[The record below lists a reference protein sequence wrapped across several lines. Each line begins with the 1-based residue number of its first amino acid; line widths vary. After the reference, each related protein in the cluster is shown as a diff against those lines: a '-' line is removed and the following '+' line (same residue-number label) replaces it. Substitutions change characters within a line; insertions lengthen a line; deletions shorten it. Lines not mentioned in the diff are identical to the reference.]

1 MMATGFIRRL
11 ISRLS
16 AVSAESPELA
26 LHRFTQHFETLST
39 DFFNRAAA
47 SGKPRGLKWVLC
59 DWLPD
64 RKLVRER
71 ETGLL
76 TLLVGINLHFEA
88 IEGGDMEEVAAV
100 SSVRDACA
108 VFHYQKGSWGTG
120 GRVLFNMHPVD
131 AAGRLSAS
139 FEPVAGH

>member
-1 MMATGFIRRL
+1 MATGFLRRL
-11 ISRLS
+11 ITRLS

-26 LHRFTQHFETLST
+26 LRRFAQHFATLST
-39 DFFNRAAA
+39 DFFSRAAA
-47 SGKPRGLKWVLC
+47 SGKPRGLKWVRC

-64 RKLVRER
+64 QVLVRER
-71 ETGLL
+71 ESGLL

-88 IEGGDMEEVAAV
+88 IEGSDMEEVAAV

-120 GRVLFNMHPVD
+120 GRVLFNMHPAD
-131 AAGRLSAS
+131 AADRLSAS
-139 FEPVAGH
+139 FEPVAEF